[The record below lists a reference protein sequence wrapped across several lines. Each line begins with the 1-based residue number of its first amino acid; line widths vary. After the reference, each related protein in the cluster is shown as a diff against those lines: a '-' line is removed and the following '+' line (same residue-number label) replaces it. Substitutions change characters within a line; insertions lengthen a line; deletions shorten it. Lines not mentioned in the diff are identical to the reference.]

1 MTETLK
7 TTIFLVAA
15 VLTVSAAYLLNVTDE
30 KVDLE
35 QYVGQQLTK
44 EIDLDEPRRLSIVK
58 FDKQT
63 GSVRKFEVAEVEGVW
78 SIPSKQDY
86 PADATQ
92 QMADAVTCLMGRK
105 ILRVEG
111 ESAQIHEE
119 FGVVDPLSPK
129 LNSKSVGVGT
139 RVTLSDAEDTP
150 LVDMIVGKAV
160 KGSAGQR
167 YVRLANQNLV
177 YVVELDPTKLSTSFS
192 DWIEDHLLQL
202 SAMDLRKIFINDYS
216 ADLSISMTNQGYVP
230 RISLEPRS
238 EITLMR
244 ADESADWRVAALKK
258 GDLQAGKIVDDAL
271 ADDEEVNQEAVK
283 ELINGLDDLLIV
295 DIAKKPEGLSADLKA
310 GEAFLNE
317 EEAVSDLVSK
327 GFIPGRQQSGSDMLS
342 SEGELVCSQRN
353 GVEFVLRFGQ
363 LQVQTEDDA
372 PGESEEAS
380 NEAATTPDGET
391 PAGGDDAKG
400 EAARGENLRRYLF
413 VTARFNE
420 DAVEKPQ
427 YKPLPDLPA
436 ADAGSE
442 NQGEAAD
449 TADTAEGGAGA
460 AEETADEA
468 RSESGDEAKSGEE
481 AKEGEAEDDEADVE
495 SADDKDGEADR
506 SESAGDAEREKIVAE
521 RTAIE
526 EENNRLREDYE
537 KLISDGQAEV
547 TRLNAR
553 FGDWYYVISN
563 DVFKKI
569 HLTRDQVIK
578 KKEKPAEGA
587 KAPGAASEAAE
598 PEATSGMPD
607 LSGVAAPPA
616 GE

>member
-1 MTETLK
+1 MSETLK

-30 KVDLE
+30 KVDLD

-44 EIDLDEPRRLSIVK
+44 EIDLDAPRRLSIVK

-111 ESAQIHEE
+111 DSAQIHEE

-139 RVTLSDAEDTP
+139 RVTLADAEETP

-160 KGSAGQR
+160 KGSSGQR

-202 SAMDLRKIFINDYS
+202 SAMDLRKVFINDYS
-216 ADLSISMTNQGYVP
+216 ADLSIVMTNQGPSP
-230 RISLEPRS
+230 RLSMEPRS
-238 EITLMR
+238 EITLTR
-244 ADESADWRVAALKK
+244 ADDSSDWRVATIKK
-258 GDLQAGKIVDDAL
+258 GDLDAGKIVDDQL
-271 ADDEEVNQEAVK
+271 ADDEEVNQDAVRD
-283 ELINGLDDLLIV
+283 LINGLDELLIV

-310 GEAFLNE
+310 GENFFND
-317 EEAVSDLVSK
+317 EEAFSDLVEK
-327 GFIPGRQQSGSDMLS
+327 GFVPLQRQTGAEIIS
-342 SEGELVCSQRN
+342 SEGELVCSERN

-363 LQVQTEDDA
+363 LQVQTEDEGAGD
-372 PGESEEAS
+372 GEEAD
-380 NEAATTPDGET
+380 EAAAATNPEAEKGAE
-391 PAGGDDAKG
+391 GDDAKG
-400 EAARGENLRRYLF
+400 EPEKGENLRRYLF

-427 YKPLPDLPA
+427 YKPLPELPA
-436 ADAGSE
+436 EEATPANDEDAESAAEDSAD
-442 NQGEAAD
+442 
-449 TADTAEGGAGA
+449 A
-460 AEETADEA
+460 AEEGASDEG
-468 RSESGDEAKSGEE
+468 SDESKSKEEAKSDDEAKGEDAESE
-481 AKEGEAEDDEADVE
+481 AKEAVDAEPGA
-495 SADDKDGEADR
+495 A
-506 SESAGDAEREKIVAE
+506 AEREKILAE
-521 RTAIE
+521 RATIE
-526 EENNRLREDYE
+526 AENDGLREEYE
-537 KLISDGQAEV
+537 KLISEGQAEEK
-547 TRLNAR
+547 RLNAR

-563 DVFKKI
+563 DVYKQI
-569 HLTRDQVIK
+569 HLGRDQVIK
-578 KKEKPAEGA
+578 KKDKPADGA
-587 KAPGAASEAAE
+587 AAPGAASDAAE
-598 PEATSGMPD
+598 SDATSGMPD

>member
-15 VLTVSAAYLLNVTDE
+15 VLTVSAAYLLNVTDD
-30 KVDLE
+30 KVDLD

-238 EITLMR
+238 EITLTR

-271 ADDEEVNQEAVK
+271 ADDEEVSQEAVK
-283 ELINGLDDLLIV
+283 DLINGLDDLLIV

-317 EEAVSDLVSK
+317 EEAVSDLVAK

-363 LQVQTEDDA
+363 LKVQTEDEA
-372 PGESEEAS
+372 PGEDEDAS
-380 NEAATTPDGET
+380 TKAAATSDPEKS
-391 PAGGDDAKG
+391 AEGDAAK
-400 EAARGENLRRYLF
+400 GENLRRYLF

-427 YKPLPDLPA
+427 YKPLPELPA
-436 ADAGSE
+436 DD
-442 NQGEAAD
+442 D
-449 TADTAEGGAGA
+449 TAAEDESEAEGA
-460 AEETADEA
+460 AEETADAAKEDAESEETKGNDEA
-468 RSESGDEAKSGEE
+468 TGDEAKTG
-481 AKEGEAEDDEADVE
+481 APEGEDDNSDNAE
-495 SADDKDGEADR
+495 ST
-506 SESAGDAEREKIVAE
+506 GDAEREKIVAE
-521 RTAIE
+521 RKAIE
-526 EENNRLREDYE
+526 EENDRLREDYE
-537 KLISDGQAEV
+537 KLISEGQAEEK
-547 TRLNAR
+547 RLNAR

-563 DVFKKI
+563 DVYKQI
-569 HLTRDQVIK
+569 HLGRDQVIK
-578 KKEKPAEGA
+578 KKEKPAEDA
-587 KAPGAASEAAE
+587 DEATAS
-598 PEATSGMPD
+598 EATSGIPD
-607 LSGVAAPPA
+607 LSGAAAPPA